1 MTLLKSH
8 QDTFEPPQDDEV
20 VLSVKNVSKRF
31 CRDLK
36 KSLFYGIQD
45 IASEVLGL
53 SRNGDAL
60 RKSEFWALKDVSL
73 ELRRGEALGLVGA
86 NGAGKTTLLRVIS
99 GLIKPDAGTV
109 EVKGRVAPLIALG
122 AGFNPVLTGREN
134 VYVNMSILGLSNE
147 EIDERFDQV
156 VEFAEIGEAIDAP
169 VQSYSSGMAA
179 RLGFACAIHTEP
191 DILLIDE
198 VLSVGDIR
206 FRQKCHKK
214 IYELRKKEVS
224 FILVSH
230 STQTIMGISES
241 IVYLSKGSVK
251 AIGSSFAVFQQYQ
264 QDIFQQDISSN
275 LGILELANND
285 QREKLDFAIQAI
297 FFRNSEGV
305 VVKAPVCSESIF
317 LCIKYISKLNFD
329 NINIVIVI
337 EEIGGGEGEPILF
350 LDSFQDRKHIKVFRG
365 LNETRILFPIFGL
378 RPGMY
383 QSKIFVRKNP
393 LYTLDYTE
401 SFQFFVESGSTII
414 HRCAFYQP
422 RVWDASIE

>member
-8 QDTFEPPQDDEV
+8 QDTFEQPQDDEV
-20 VLSVKNVSKRF
+20 ILSVKNVSKRF

-45 IASEVLGL
+45 IAGEVLGL
-53 SRNGDAL
+53 SKSSDVL

-86 NGAGKTTLLRVIS
+86 NGAGKTTLLRIIS

-147 EIDERFDQV
+147 EIDECFDQV

-198 VLSVGDIR
+198 VLAVGDAK
-206 FRQKCHKK
+206 FRSKCTRKLS
-214 IYELRKKEVS
+214 ELRRQGTA
-224 FILVSH
+224 FIFVSH
-230 STQTIMGISES
+230 NSMAIMAVATSA
-241 IVYLSKGSVK
+241 VYLRRG
-251 AIGSSFAVFQQYQ
+251 
-264 QDIFQQDISSN
+264 
-275 LGILELANND
+275 
-285 QREKLDFAIQAI
+285 KLLLSGNTETI
-297 FFRNSEGV
+297 
-305 VVKAPVCSESIF
+305 
-317 LCIKYISKLNFD
+317 ISKY
-329 NINIVIVI
+329 
-337 EEIGGGEGEPILF
+337 EEDLF
-350 LDSFQDRKHIKVFRG
+350 LDGVEVAQGAMYLKEKTADQSSGIDITSLALKDAQGKILDFLTSGEPASFCAELKVHRYIEDVSLRIEVREVGGENDTVLFLSGLMDDRVFNAHPGKCEIVIDMQYVGFKPGIYTANINVRQGKHF
-365 LNETRILFPIFGL
+365 IFDTIESYRFVVKGDAS
-378 RPGMY
+378 M
-383 QSKIFVRKNP
+383 SKCK
-393 LYTLDYTE
+393 
-401 SFQFFVESGSTII
+401 
-414 HRCAFYQP
+414 FYQP
-422 RVWDASIE
+422 RTWHFNYCS